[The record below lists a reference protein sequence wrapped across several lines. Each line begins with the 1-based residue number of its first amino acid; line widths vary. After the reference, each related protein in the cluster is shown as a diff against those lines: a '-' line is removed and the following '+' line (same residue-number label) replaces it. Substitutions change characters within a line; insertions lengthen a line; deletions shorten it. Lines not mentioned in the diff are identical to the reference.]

1 MEIPVTISDK
11 MGGDKIDDNLIR
23 MPATFRELSGYD
35 IDEFVNFRSDKDGEL
50 ITLRVAHAYKEDLE
64 FDPTISYVSSNI
76 FDRMKKRAVRNKGRE
91 IEVEVVEGI
100 TLGCDPEFFLTNVDG
115 EIIPPNIFFRRWG
128 YLGYD
133 GRMVELRPV
142 PSTNE
147 EVVAYNL
154 YSLIQTARATISSV
168 KMIGLYYKR
177 IYTNQIRMV
186 ASSFYKGSSAGF
198 HLHYG
203 LPAPLLGRRPHN
215 QELLARQII
224 KALDF
229 YVGIPSV
236 ILEGSDDYQRRV
248 YPNRYG
254 KPGEFNLDNKT
265 LEYRVPGGHLL
276 RHPKLTIGLLGAG
289 AVVVE
294 DLVSRMKKRTDQFLN
309 LNFMVPDE
317 ALNSLYPNVPDR
329 DEIYKAIVSIDS
341 TVAESYMKTI
351 IEDIRCMVGYEKR
364 KKSVE
369 GFFNSIMSKEKF
381 SDNMEINWGNY
392 YHERQQKQMDVFQPQ
407 RN

>member
-1 MEIPVTISDK
+1 MEIPVAISDK
-11 MGGDKIDDNLIR
+11 MEESKIDDNLLR
-23 MPATFRELSGYD
+23 MSAAFREFSGYD
-35 IDEFVNFRSDKDGEL
+35 IDEFINFRSDKDNEL
-50 ITLRVAHAYKEDLE
+50 MTLRVAQAYKEDLE
-64 FDPTISYVSSNI
+64 SDPAIAYVSPNT
-76 FDRMKKRAVRNKGRE
+76 FGRMRKRAVRDAGRE
-91 IEVEVVEGI
+91 IEVEIVEGI
-100 TLGCDPEFFLTNVDG
+100 TLGCDPEFFLISGND
-115 EIIPPNIFFRRWG
+115 EIVPPNIFFRRWG

-133 GRMVELRPV
+133 GRMVELRPA

-168 KMIGLYYKR
+168 KTIGLYYR
-177 IYTNQIRMV
+177 QIYTNQIKMI
-186 ASSFYKGSSAGF
+186 AASFYRGSSAGF

-203 LPAPLLGRRPHN
+203 LPAPLLGKRPHN

-254 KPGEFNLDNKT
+254 KPGEFNLDNRT

-276 RHPKLTIGLLGAG
+276 RHPKLTIGLLGTG

-294 DLVSRMKKRTDQFLN
+294 DLVSRMKKRTDQFVN
-309 LNFMVPDE
+309 LNFMIPDE

-329 DEIYKAIVSIDS
+329 DEIYKAIVNIDP
-341 TVAESYMKTI
+341 TVAESHMKTI
-351 IEDIRCMVGYEKR
+351 MEDIRCMVGYEKR

-369 GFFNSIMSKEKF
+369 GFLDSVMSKEKF
-381 SDNMEINWGNY
+381 SNDMEINWGNY
-392 YHERQQKQMDVFQPQ
+392 YYERQQRQMDVFQSQ
-407 RN
+407 GN